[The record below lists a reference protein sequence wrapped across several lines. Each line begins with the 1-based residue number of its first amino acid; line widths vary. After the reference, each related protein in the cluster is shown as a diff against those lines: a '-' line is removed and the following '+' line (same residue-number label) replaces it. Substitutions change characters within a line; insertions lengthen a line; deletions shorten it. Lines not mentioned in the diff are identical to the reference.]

1 MTVSTGPASGRRRA
15 AWSLRRLLLTGIL
28 LPVLLLIALNAW
40 SLYQQTLSSLH
51 TAYDRTLLASAK
63 SISEQIGVEG
73 YDEKAHLRAMV
84 PYSALEI
91 FEADNQ
97 SRMYYRVSTLDGALV
112 SGFSEL
118 PVWHGKILMTMN
130 FAAIPYASPYC
141 CNLSPAPTAAAWRLF
156 KWLKRWSCASLWPC
170 RFCKTH

>member
-1 MTVSTGPASGRRRA
+1 MTSTTAARSAKGRAGPAHAQTG
-15 AWSLRRLLLTGIL
+15 WSLRRLLLTGIL

-63 SISEQIGVEG
+63 SISEQIGVTG
-73 YDEKAHLRAMV
+73 YDDEAQLRAMV

-97 SRMYYRVSTLDGALV
+97 SRMFYRVSTLDGQLI
-112 SGFSEL
+112 SGFERQDS
-118 PVWHGKILMTMN
+118 T
-130 FAAIPYASPYC
+130 A
-141 CNLSPAPTAAAWRLF
+141 PALCSTGGLLR
-156 KWLKRWSCASLWPC
+156 
-170 RFCKTH
+170 